1 MLVAVLLPPSL
12 LFSVSVVR
20 VGTTEQL
27 SSMKTFF
34 RAPVAFGLAGLS
46 SLSLA
51 NTLSLDDQV
60 VTATRTS
67 QNSSIAATSV
77 FDRSDIE
84 RLQATSVDQ
93 LLRRVPGVNVVNTG
107 GPGKNTTISI
117 RGAGSNQVLVMI
129 DGVRIGSATTGDTA
143 LQNLPLEQIE
153 RIEVV
158 RGPRSS
164 LYGSDAIGGVIQIF
178 TRRGGDGGAQPY
190 FSTTVGSAQHLAGT
204 AGISGGDEKAW
215 YNLGVSS
222 LKDEGIDARPS
233 REVDHD
239 GYRELSASLSGGYRF
254 DNGLTLDGNI
264 LQVDSHNDYDSDPRT
279 NPANAKANADNV
291 TKVYGGRARFSPL
304 NFWDVTLQ
312 AGRSEDKT
320 DTFNANRFNTRI
332 DTRRDSAGWQNDFH
346 VAEGQ
351 LLTLGYDWLYDEV
364 NGTGTFVEDSREN
377 HGVYAQ
383 YLAERG
389 RHELQLSLRHD
400 DNEEF
405 GAHQT
410 GGIGYGFALTDHL
423 RFTTSYGTA
432 FKAPTFN
439 QMYNTSVGNIDLA
452 PEESKSLE
460 AGLQGVH
467 EWGNWSATAF
477 KNDIDDLIVYFN
489 NGSGLQA
496 QNIDKASIK
505 GLELEAATQLLG
517 WSWQGNLTLQDPEN
531 SSGRTGQGDLL
542 PRRAEQIFNLDVDRR
557 FGSLG
562 VGASLHA
569 EGRRWDEASNSTDLH
584 GYNTLD
590 LRGTYWFNAAWQM
603 QAQVTN
609 LFDTEY
615 ETAATYQQPGRAG
628 YLTLRYQAM

>member
-34 RAPVAFGLAGLS
+34 RAPVAFGLVGLS
-46 SLSLA
+46 SLSFA
-51 NTLSLDDQV
+51 HTLNLEDQV
-60 VTATRTS
+60 VTATRTAQS
-67 QNSSIAATSV
+67 GAQSIAATSV
-77 FDRSDIE
+77 FDRNDIE
-84 RLQATSVDQ
+84 RLQVTSVDQ

-117 RGAGSNQVLVMI
+117 RGASTNQVLVLI
-129 DGVRIGSATTGDTA
+129 DGVRIGSATTGDAA
-143 LQNLPLEQIE
+143 LQNLPVEQIE

-158 RGPRSS
+158 RGARSS
-164 LYGSDAIGGVIQIF
+164 LYGSEAIGGVIQIF

-190 FSTTVGSAQHLAGT
+190 FSTTVGSAQHLAGS
-204 AGISGGDEKAW
+204 AGVSGGDDKAW

-239 GYRELSASLSGGYRF
+239 GYREMSANLSGGYRF
-254 DNGLTLDGNI
+254 ANGLTLDGNL
-264 LQVDSHNDYDSDPRT
+264 LQVDSHNDYDSGLD
-279 NPANAKANADNV
+279 ANADNV
-291 TKVYGGRARFSPL
+291 TKVYGARARFAPL
-304 NFWDVTLQ
+304 TAWDVTLQ

-320 DTFNANRFNTRI
+320 DTFNGNVFNTRI
-332 DTRRDSAGWQNDFH
+332 DTRRDSFGWQNDLH

-364 NGTGTFVEDSREN
+364 NGTGSFAEDSREN
-377 HGVYAQ
+377 QGVYGQ
-383 YLAERG
+383 YLGQFG
-389 RHELQLSLRHD
+389 RHEVQLSVRHD
-400 DNEEF
+400 DNEQF
-405 GAHQT
+405 GAHNT
-410 GGIGYGFALTDHL
+410 GSLGYGLQLNDQL

-439 QMYNTSVGNIDLA
+439 QLYYPGFGNENLE
-452 PEESKSLE
+452 PESSKSLE
-460 AGLQGVH
+460 AGLQGSH
-467 EWGNWSATAF
+467 EWGNWSATVF
-477 KNDIDDLIVYFN
+477 KNEIEDLIAYFN
-489 NGSGLQA
+489 SGAGLQA
-496 QNIDKASIK
+496 QNIDEASIK

-517 WSWQGNLTLQDPEN
+517 WSWQGNLTLQDPQN
-531 SSGRTGQGDLL
+531 KSSRSGQGDLL

-557 FGSLG
+557 FGRIGL
-562 VGASLHA
+562 GASLHA
-569 EGRRWDEASNSTDLH
+569 EGRRWDNASNTTDLH

-590 LRGTYWFNAAWQM
+590 LHATYWLSHAWRV

>member
-34 RAPVAFGLAGLS
+34 RAPVAFGLVGLS
-46 SLSLA
+46 SLSFA
-51 NTLSLDDQV
+51 HTLNLEDQV
-60 VTATRTS
+60 VTATRTAQS
-67 QNSSIAATSV
+67 GAQSIAATSV
-77 FDRSDIE
+77 FDRNDIE
-84 RLQATSVDQ
+84 RLQVTSVDQ

-117 RGAGSNQVLVMI
+117 RGASTNQVLVLI
-129 DGVRIGSATTGDTA
+129 DGVRIGSATTGDAA
-143 LQNLPLEQIE
+143 LQNLPVEQIE

-158 RGPRSS
+158 RGARSS
-164 LYGSDAIGGVIQIF
+164 LYGSEAIGGVIQIF

-190 FSTTVGSAQHLAGT
+190 FSTTVGSAQHLAGS
-204 AGISGGDEKAW
+204 AGVSGGDDKAW

-239 GYRELSASLSGGYRF
+239 GYREMSANLSGGYRF
-254 DNGLTLDGNI
+254 ANGLTLDGNL
-264 LQVDSHNDYDSDPRT
+264 LQVDSHNDYDSGLD
-279 NPANAKANADNV
+279 ANADNV
-291 TKVYGGRARFSPL
+291 TKVYGARARFAPL
-304 NFWDVTLQ
+304 TAWDVTLQ

-320 DTFNANRFNTRI
+320 DTFNGNVFNTRI
-332 DTRRDSAGWQNDFH
+332 DTRRDSFGWQNDLH
-346 VAEGQ
+346 IAEGQ

-364 NGTGTFVEDSREN
+364 NGTGSFAEDSREN
-377 HGVYAQ
+377 QGVYGQ
-383 YLAERG
+383 YLGQFG
-389 RHELQLSLRHD
+389 RHEVQLSVRHD
-400 DNEEF
+400 DNEQF
-405 GAHQT
+405 GAHNT
-410 GGIGYGFALTDHL
+410 GSLGYGLQLNDQL

-439 QMYNTSVGNIDLA
+439 QLYYPGFGNENLE
-452 PEESKSLE
+452 PESSKSLE
-460 AGLQGVH
+460 AGLQGSH
-467 EWGNWSATAF
+467 EWGNWSATVF
-477 KNDIDDLIVYFN
+477 KNEIEDLIAYFN
-489 NGSGLQA
+489 SGAGLQA
-496 QNIDKASIK
+496 QNIDEASIK

-517 WSWQGNLTLQDPEN
+517 WSWQGNLTLQDPQN
-531 SSGRTGQGDLL
+531 KSSRSGQGDLL

-557 FGSLG
+557 FGRIGL
-562 VGASLHA
+562 GASLHA
-569 EGRRWDEASNSTDLH
+569 EGRRWDNASNTTDLH

-590 LRGTYWFNAAWQM
+590 LRATYWLSHAWRV

>member
-1 MLVAVLLPPSL
+1 
-12 LFSVSVVR
+12 
-20 VGTTEQL
+20 
-27 SSMKTFF
+27 MKTLFL
-34 RAPVAFGLAGLS
+34 APVALGLAGLS
-46 SLSLA
+46 SISLA
-51 NTLSLDDQV
+51 HTLNLDDQV
-60 VTATRTS
+60 VTATRTAQS
-67 QNSSIAATSV
+67 GAQSIAATSV
-77 FDRSDIE
+77 FDRRDIE
-84 RLQATSVDQ
+84 RLQVTSVDQ

-107 GPGKNTTISI
+107 GRGKNTTISI

-129 DGVRIGSATTGDTA
+129 DGVRIGSATTGDSA
-143 LQNLPLEQIE
+143 LQNLPVEQIE

-204 AGISGGDEKAW
+204 AGISGGDDKAW
-215 YNLGVSS
+215 YNLGISS
-222 LKDEGIDARPS
+222 LKDAGIDARPS

-254 DNGLTLDGNI
+254 ANGLTLDGNI
-264 LQVDSHNDYDSDPRT
+264 LQVDSHNDYDSGF
-279 NPANAKANADNV
+279 KANADNV

-304 NFWDVTLQ
+304 SAWDVTLQ

-320 DTFNANRFNTRI
+320 DTFNGNVFNTRI

-351 LLTLGYDWLYDEV
+351 LVTLGYDWLYDEV
-364 NGTGTFVEDSREN
+364 NGTSTFVEDSREN
-377 HGVYAQ
+377 HGVFAQ
-383 YLAERG
+383 YLAELG
-389 RHELQLSLRHD
+389 RHELQFSLRHD
-400 DNEEF
+400 DNEDF
-405 GAHQT
+405 GTHQT
-410 GGIGYGFALTDHL
+410 GSLCYGFALTDYL

-439 QMYNTSVGNIDLA
+439 QLYHPTVGNIDLA
-452 PEESKSLE
+452 PEESESLE

-467 EWGNWSATAF
+467 SWGDWSATVF
-477 KNDIDDLIVYFN
+477 KNDIDDLIAYFN
-489 NGSGLQA
+489 NGAGLQA

-505 GLELEAATQLLG
+505 GLELVAATQLLG

-531 SSGRTGQGDLL
+531 SSGRAGQGDLL
-542 PRRAEQIFNLDVDRR
+542 PRRAEQIINLDVDRR
-557 FGSLG
+557 FGRVGLG
-562 VGASLHA
+562 GSLHA
-569 EGRRWDEASNSTDLH
+569 EGRRWDNAANTTDLP
-584 GYNTLD
+584 GYNTVD
-590 LRGTYWFNAAWQM
+590 LRATYWLSHAWRV

-609 LFDTEY
+609 LFDTDY

>member
-34 RAPVAFGLAGLS
+34 RAPVAFGLVGLS
-46 SLSLA
+46 SLSFA
-51 NTLSLDDQV
+51 HTLNLEDQV
-60 VTATRTS
+60 VTATRTAQS
-67 QNSSIAATSV
+67 GAQSIAATSV
-77 FDRSDIE
+77 FDRNDIE
-84 RLQATSVDQ
+84 RLQVTSVDQ

-117 RGAGSNQVLVMI
+117 RGASTNQVLVLI
-129 DGVRIGSATTGDTA
+129 DGVRIGSATTGDAA
-143 LQNLPLEQIE
+143 LQNLPVEQIE

-158 RGPRSS
+158 RGARSS
-164 LYGSDAIGGVIQIF
+164 LYGSEAIGGVIQIF

-190 FSTTVGSAQHLAGT
+190 FSTTVGSAQHLAGS
-204 AGISGGDEKAW
+204 AGVSGGDDKAW

-239 GYRELSASLSGGYRF
+239 GYREMSANLSGGYRF
-254 DNGLTLDGNI
+254 ANGLTLDGNL
-264 LQVDSHNDYDSDPRT
+264 LQVDSHNDYDSGLD
-279 NPANAKANADNV
+279 ANADNV
-291 TKVYGGRARFSPL
+291 TKVYGARARFAPL
-304 NFWDVTLQ
+304 TAWDVTLQ

-320 DTFNANRFNTRI
+320 DTFNGNVFNTRI
-332 DTRRDSAGWQNDFH
+332 DTRRDSFGWQNDLH
-346 VAEGQ
+346 IAEGQ

-364 NGTGTFVEDSREN
+364 NGTGSFAEDSREN
-377 HGVYAQ
+377 QGVYGQ
-383 YLAERG
+383 YLGQFG
-389 RHELQLSLRHD
+389 RHEVQLSVRHD
-400 DNEEF
+400 DNEQF
-405 GAHQT
+405 GAHNT
-410 GGIGYGFALTDHL
+410 GSLGYGLQLNDQL

-439 QMYNTSVGNIDLA
+439 QLYYPGFGNENLE
-452 PEESKSLE
+452 PESSKSLE
-460 AGLQGVH
+460 AGLQGSH
-467 EWGNWSATAF
+467 EWGNWSATVF
-477 KNDIDDLIVYFN
+477 KNEIEDLIAYFN
-489 NGSGLQA
+489 SGAGLQA
-496 QNIDKASIK
+496 QNIDEASIK

-517 WSWQGNLTLQDPEN
+517 WSWQGNLTLQDPQN
-531 SSGRTGQGDLL
+531 KSSRSGQGDLL

-557 FGSLG
+557 FGRIGL
-562 VGASLHA
+562 GASLHA
-569 EGRRWDEASNSTDLH
+569 EGRRWDNASNTTDLH

-590 LRGTYWFNAAWQM
+590 LRATYWLSHAWRV

-609 LFDTEY
+609 LFDTDY

>member
-34 RAPVAFGLAGLS
+34 RAPVAFGLVGLS
-46 SLSLA
+46 SLSFA
-51 NTLSLDDQV
+51 HTLNLEDQV
-60 VTATRTS
+60 VTATRTAQS
-67 QNSSIAATSV
+67 GAQSIAATSV
-77 FDRSDIE
+77 FDRNDIE
-84 RLQATSVDQ
+84 RLQVTSVDQ

-117 RGAGSNQVLVMI
+117 RGASTNQVLVLI
-129 DGVRIGSATTGDTA
+129 DGVRIGSATTGDAA
-143 LQNLPLEQIE
+143 LQNLPVEQIE

-158 RGPRSS
+158 RGARSS
-164 LYGSDAIGGVIQIF
+164 LYGSEAIGGVIQIF

-190 FSTTVGSAQHLAGT
+190 FSTTVGSAQHLAGS
-204 AGISGGDEKAW
+204 AGVSGGDDKAW

-239 GYRELSASLSGGYRF
+239 GYREMSANLSGGYRF
-254 DNGLTLDGNI
+254 ANGLTLDGNL
-264 LQVDSHNDYDSDPRT
+264 LQVDSHNDYDSGLD
-279 NPANAKANADNV
+279 ANADNV
-291 TKVYGGRARFSPL
+291 TKVYGARARFAPL
-304 NFWDVTLQ
+304 TAWDVTLQ

-320 DTFNANRFNTRI
+320 DTFNGNVFNTRI
-332 DTRRDSAGWQNDFH
+332 DTRRDSFGWQNDLH

-364 NGTGTFVEDSREN
+364 NGTGSFAEDSREN
-377 HGVYAQ
+377 QGVYGQ
-383 YLAERG
+383 YLGQFG
-389 RHELQLSLRHD
+389 RHEVQLSVRHD
-400 DNEEF
+400 DNEQF
-405 GAHQT
+405 GAHNT
-410 GGIGYGFALTDHL
+410 GSLGYGLQLNDQL

-439 QMYNTSVGNIDLA
+439 QLYYPGFGNENLE
-452 PEESKSLE
+452 PESSKSLE
-460 AGLQGVH
+460 AGLQGSH
-467 EWGNWSATAF
+467 EWGNWSATVF
-477 KNDIDDLIVYFN
+477 KNEIEDLIAYFN
-489 NGSGLQA
+489 SGAGLQA
-496 QNIDKASIK
+496 QNIDEASIK

-517 WSWQGNLTLQDPEN
+517 WSWQGNLTLQDPQN
-531 SSGRTGQGDLL
+531 KSSRSGQGDLL

-557 FGSLG
+557 FGRIGL
-562 VGASLHA
+562 GASLHA
-569 EGRRWDEASNSTDLH
+569 EGRRWDNASNTTDLH

-590 LRGTYWFNAAWQM
+590 LRATYWLSHAWRV

-609 LFDTEY
+609 LFDTDY

>member
-34 RAPVAFGLAGLS
+34 RAPVAFGLVGLS
-46 SLSLA
+46 SLSFA
-51 NTLSLDDQV
+51 HTLNLEDQV
-60 VTATRTS
+60 VTATRTAQS
-67 QNSSIAATSV
+67 GAQSIAATSV
-77 FDRSDIE
+77 FDRNDIE
-84 RLQATSVDQ
+84 RLQVTSVDQ

-117 RGAGSNQVLVMI
+117 RGASTNQVLVLI
-129 DGVRIGSATTGDTA
+129 DGVRIGSATTGDAA
-143 LQNLPLEQIE
+143 LQNLPVEQIE

-158 RGPRSS
+158 RGARSS
-164 LYGSDAIGGVIQIF
+164 LYGSEAIGGVIQIF

-190 FSTTVGSAQHLAGT
+190 FSTTVGSAQHLAGS
-204 AGISGGDEKAW
+204 AGVSGGDDKAW

-239 GYRELSASLSGGYRF
+239 GYREMSANLSGGYRF
-254 DNGLTLDGNI
+254 ANGLTLDGNL
-264 LQVDSHNDYDSDPRT
+264 LQVDSHNDYDSGLD
-279 NPANAKANADNV
+279 ANADNV
-291 TKVYGGRARFSPL
+291 TKVYGARARFAPL
-304 NFWDVTLQ
+304 SAWDVTLQ

-320 DTFNANRFNTRI
+320 DTFNGNVFNTRI
-332 DTRRDSAGWQNDFH
+332 DTRRDSFGWQNDLH

-364 NGTGTFVEDSREN
+364 NGTGSFAEDSREN
-377 HGVYAQ
+377 QGVYGQ
-383 YLAERG
+383 YLGQFG
-389 RHELQLSLRHD
+389 RHEVQLSVRHD
-400 DNEEF
+400 DNEQF
-405 GAHQT
+405 GAHNT
-410 GGIGYGFALTDHL
+410 GSLGYGLQLNDQL

-439 QMYNTSVGNIDLA
+439 QLYYPGFGNENLE
-452 PEESKSLE
+452 PESSKSLE
-460 AGLQGVH
+460 AGLQGSH
-467 EWGNWSATAF
+467 EWGNWSATVF
-477 KNDIDDLIVYFN
+477 KNEIEDLIAYFN
-489 NGSGLQA
+489 SGAGLQA
-496 QNIDKASIK
+496 QNIDEASIK

-517 WSWQGNLTLQDPEN
+517 WSWQGNLTLQDPQN
-531 SSGRTGQGDLL
+531 KSSRSGQGDLL

-557 FGSLG
+557 FGRIGL
-562 VGASLHA
+562 GASLHA
-569 EGRRWDEASNSTDLH
+569 EGRRWDNASNTTDLH

-590 LRGTYWFNAAWQM
+590 LRATYWLSHAWRV

>member
-34 RAPVAFGLAGLS
+34 RAPVAFGLVGLS
-46 SLSLA
+46 SLSFA
-51 NTLSLDDQV
+51 HTLNLEDQV
-60 VTATRTS
+60 VTATRTAQS
-67 QNSSIAATSV
+67 SAQSIAATSV
-77 FDRSDIE
+77 FDRNDIE
-84 RLQATSVDQ
+84 RLQVTSVDQ

-117 RGAGSNQVLVMI
+117 RGASTNQVLVLI
-129 DGVRIGSATTGDTA
+129 DGVRIGSATTGDAA
-143 LQNLPLEQIE
+143 LQNLPVEQIE

-158 RGPRSS
+158 RGARSS
-164 LYGSDAIGGVIQIF
+164 LYGSEAIGGVIQIF

-190 FSTTVGSAQHLAGT
+190 FSTTVGSAQHLAGS
-204 AGISGGDEKAW
+204 AGVSGGDDKAW

-239 GYRELSASLSGGYRF
+239 GYREMSANLSGGYRF
-254 DNGLTLDGNI
+254 ANGLTLDGNL
-264 LQVDSHNDYDSDPRT
+264 LQVDSHNDYDSGLD
-279 NPANAKANADNV
+279 ANADNV
-291 TKVYGGRARFSPL
+291 TKVYGARARFAPL
-304 NFWDVTLQ
+304 TAWDVTLQ

-320 DTFNANRFNTRI
+320 DTFNGNVFNTRI
-332 DTRRDSAGWQNDFH
+332 DTRRDSFGWQNDLH
-346 VAEGQ
+346 IAEGQ

-364 NGTGTFVEDSREN
+364 NGTGSFAEDSREN
-377 HGVYAQ
+377 QGVYGQ
-383 YLAERG
+383 YLGQFG
-389 RHELQLSLRHD
+389 RHEVQLSVRHD
-400 DNEEF
+400 DNEQF
-405 GAHQT
+405 GAHNT
-410 GGIGYGFALTDHL
+410 GSLGYGLQLNDQL

-439 QMYNTSVGNIDLA
+439 QLYYPGFGNENLE
-452 PEESKSLE
+452 PESSKSLE
-460 AGLQGVH
+460 AGLQGSH
-467 EWGNWSATAF
+467 EWGNWSATVF
-477 KNDIDDLIVYFN
+477 KNEIEDLIAYFN
-489 NGSGLQA
+489 SGAGLQA
-496 QNIDKASIK
+496 QNIDEASIK

-517 WSWQGNLTLQDPEN
+517 WSWQGNLTLQDPQN
-531 SSGRTGQGDLL
+531 KSSRSGQGDLL

-557 FGSLG
+557 FGRIGL
-562 VGASLHA
+562 GASLHA
-569 EGRRWDEASNSTDLH
+569 EGRRWDNASNTTDLH

-590 LRGTYWFNAAWQM
+590 LRATYWLSHAWRV

>member
-34 RAPVAFGLAGLS
+34 RAPVAFGLVGLS
-46 SLSLA
+46 SLSFA
-51 NTLSLDDQV
+51 HTLNLEDQV
-60 VTATRTS
+60 VTATRTAQS
-67 QNSSIAATSV
+67 GAQSIAATSV
-77 FDRSDIE
+77 FDRNDIE
-84 RLQATSVDQ
+84 RLQVTSVDQ

-117 RGAGSNQVLVMI
+117 RGASTNQVLVLI
-129 DGVRIGSATTGDTA
+129 DGVRIGSATTGDAA
-143 LQNLPLEQIE
+143 LQNLPVEQIE

-158 RGPRSS
+158 RGARSS
-164 LYGSDAIGGVIQIF
+164 LYGSEAIGGVIQIF

-190 FSTTVGSAQHLAGT
+190 FSTTVGSAQHLAGS
-204 AGISGGDEKAW
+204 AGVSGGDDKAW

-239 GYRELSASLSGGYRF
+239 GYREMSANLSGGYRF
-254 DNGLTLDGNI
+254 ANGLTLDGNL
-264 LQVDSHNDYDSDPRT
+264 LQVDSHNDYDSGLD
-279 NPANAKANADNV
+279 ANADNV
-291 TKVYGGRARFSPL
+291 TKVYGARARFAPL
-304 NFWDVTLQ
+304 TAWDVTLQ

-320 DTFNANRFNTRI
+320 DTFNGNVFNTRI
-332 DTRRDSAGWQNDFH
+332 DTRRDSFGWQNDLH

-364 NGTGTFVEDSREN
+364 NGTGSFAEDSREN
-377 HGVYAQ
+377 QGVYGQ
-383 YLAERG
+383 YLGQFG
-389 RHELQLSLRHD
+389 RHEVQLSVRHD
-400 DNEEF
+400 DNEQF
-405 GAHQT
+405 GAHNT
-410 GGIGYGFALTDHL
+410 GSLGYGLQLNDQL

-439 QMYNTSVGNIDLA
+439 QLYYPGFGNENLE
-452 PEESKSLE
+452 PESSKSLE
-460 AGLQGVH
+460 AGLQGSH
-467 EWGNWSATAF
+467 EWGNWSATVF
-477 KNDIDDLIVYFN
+477 KNEIENLIAYFN
-489 NGSGLQA
+489 SGAGLQA
-496 QNIDKASIK
+496 QNIDEASIK

-517 WSWQGNLTLQDPEN
+517 WSWQGNLTLQDPQN
-531 SSGRTGQGDLL
+531 KSSRSGQGDLL

-557 FGSLG
+557 FGRIGL
-562 VGASLHA
+562 GASLHA
-569 EGRRWDEASNSTDLH
+569 EGRRWDNASNTTDLH

-590 LRGTYWFNAAWQM
+590 LRATYWLSHAWRV

-609 LFDTEY
+609 LFDTDY

>member
-34 RAPVAFGLAGLS
+34 RAPVAFGLVGLS
-46 SLSLA
+46 SLSFA
-51 NTLSLDDQV
+51 HTLNLEDQV
-60 VTATRTS
+60 VTATRTAQS
-67 QNSSIAATSV
+67 GAQSIAATSV
-77 FDRSDIE
+77 FDRNDIE
-84 RLQATSVDQ
+84 RLQVTSVDQ

-117 RGAGSNQVLVMI
+117 RGASTNQVLVLI
-129 DGVRIGSATTGDTA
+129 DGVRIGSATTGDAA
-143 LQNLPLEQIE
+143 LQNLPVEQIE

-158 RGPRSS
+158 RGARSS
-164 LYGSDAIGGVIQIF
+164 LYGSEAIGGVIQIF

-190 FSTTVGSAQHLAGT
+190 FSTTVGSAQHLAGS
-204 AGISGGDEKAW
+204 AGVSGGDDKAW

-239 GYRELSASLSGGYRF
+239 GYREMSANLSGGYRF
-254 DNGLTLDGNI
+254 ANGLTLDGNL
-264 LQVDSHNDYDSDPRT
+264 LQVDSHNDYDSGLD
-279 NPANAKANADNV
+279 ANADNV
-291 TKVYGGRARFSPL
+291 TKVYGARARFAPL
-304 NFWDVTLQ
+304 TAWDVTLQ

-320 DTFNANRFNTRI
+320 DTFNGNVFNTRI
-332 DTRRDSAGWQNDFH
+332 DTRRDSFGWQNDLH

-364 NGTGTFVEDSREN
+364 NGTGSFAEDSREN
-377 HGVYAQ
+377 QGVYGQ
-383 YLAERG
+383 YLGQFG
-389 RHELQLSLRHD
+389 RHEVQLSVRHD
-400 DNEEF
+400 DNEQF
-405 GAHQT
+405 GAHNT
-410 GGIGYGFALTDHL
+410 GSLGYGLQLNDQL

-439 QMYNTSVGNIDLA
+439 QLYYPGFGNENLE
-452 PEESKSLE
+452 PESSKSLE
-460 AGLQGVH
+460 AGLQGSH
-467 EWGNWSATAF
+467 EWGNWSATVF
-477 KNDIDDLIVYFN
+477 KNEIENLIAYFN
-489 NGSGLQA
+489 SGAGLQA
-496 QNIDKASIK
+496 QNIDEASIK

-517 WSWQGNLTLQDPEN
+517 WSWQGNLTLQDPQN
-531 SSGRTGQGDLL
+531 KSSRSGQGDLL

-557 FGSLG
+557 FGRIGL
-562 VGASLHA
+562 GASLHA
-569 EGRRWDEASNSTDLH
+569 EGRRWDNASNTTDLH

-590 LRGTYWFNAAWQM
+590 LRATYWLSHAWRV